1 MVGRLGLKGN
11 MVFLALV
18 FIVFIDRVNGNIK
31 PTKKNSEDDKKVEF
45 PNRPPI
51 KSIQSEDGDIIDCI
65 EMHKQPA
72 FDHPSL
78 QNHII
83 QMKPSYDPII
93 DTTMK
98 KEDSSMTIISQL
110 WQRSGSC
117 PVGTVPIR
125 RIQKRDHL
133 LGANSLQKYGRKSPY
148 VVHASNKTENQEIKH
163 IKTRTSYYPHV
174 NRSDALLITQ
184 GYNYIG
190 AKGDI
195 NVWNPKVESDDEYS
209 TAQIWLKNGPSCCF
223 ESVESGW
230 VVNPSL
236 YGDRRTRL
244 FSYWSVSLL
253 KHNEM
258 KKWRKKTWMASQPAR
273 FYMIVHEVDAS
284 KETGCFD
291 LVCSGFVQTSHE
303 IALGASID
311 PVSAEFG
318 PQYDIAIYI
327 YMDTNTRNWWLQYG
341 DEINIGY
348 WPAEIL
354 GLLKHSATY
363 VEWGGE
369 VYSSK
374 IGHPK
379 HTATAMGSGNF
390 AWDLFGSASYITH
403 IRILDYSMSLKYPSW
418 VHAYTEEEDC
428 YTALF
433 YQKGYIME
441 PQFYFGGPGWNPRC
455 P

>member
-1 MVGRLGLKGN
+1 MYSCFSLFSIAGRALIFYTMGKGVGRLGLKGK
-11 MVFLALV
+11 MVFLALA
-18 FIVFIDRVNGNIK
+18 FIVFIDRVDGNIK
-31 PTKKNSEDDKKVEF
+31 PTKKNSEDDKKAELL
-45 PNRPPI
+45 NRPPI

-65 EMHKQPA
+65 DMHKQPA

-98 KEDSSMTIISQL
+98 KEESSMAAISQL

-125 RIQKRDHL
+125 RIQKRDRL
-133 LGANSLQKYGRKSPY
+133 LGANSIQKYGRKNPY
-148 VVHASNKTENQEIKH
+148 VIRASNKTENQDIKH

-174 NRSDALLITQ
+174 NRSDALLLTQ
-184 GYNYIG
+184 GYHCIG

-209 TAQIWLKNGPSCCF
+209 TAQIWLKTGPSSCF
-223 ESVESGW
+223 ESIESGW

-236 YGDRRTRL
+236 YGDRQTRL
-244 FSYWSVSLL
+244 FSYW
-253 KHNEM
+253 
-258 KKWRKKTWMASQPAR
+258 T
-273 FYMIVHEVDAS
+273 VDSS

-303 IALGASID
+303 IALGASVD
-311 PVSAEFG
+311 PISVEHG
-318 PQYDIAIYI
+318 PQYYISIYI
-327 YMDTNTRNWWLQYG
+327 FKDTNTNNWWLQYG
-341 DEINIGY
+341 DKINIGY

-354 GLLKHSATY
+354 GLLKQSATY

-374 IGHPK
+374 IGNPN
-379 HTATAMGSGNF
+379 HTTTAMGSGHF

-403 IRILDYSMSLKYPSW
+403 IRILDYSMSLKYPLW
-418 VHAYTEEEDC
+418 VYASSEEEYC
-428 YTALF
+428 YSALF
-433 YQKGYIME
+433 YQRGYIME
-441 PQFYFGGPGWNPRC
+441 PQFYFGGPGWNPILC